1 MKYLGYLSTP
11 TKEKFD
17 KTVEEILN
25 RLEYKH
31 LSRKYIDI
39 MEGIK
44 EKILSWIKAW
54 LNSIDISDKQI
65 TDAAPSISNGIIIIG
80 SVLIILIVI
89 ILIIYIKR
97 IIKRDKRVTSILGEI
112 IDEKTTT
119 QGLYEKARRY
129 KELKDYR
136 EALRYSFI
144 ALLFQMN
151 ENNLL
156 YLDET
161 QTNTEIIYTLKKNDF
176 KDTALFQ
183 DAVNLFNKVWYGHKK
198 INEDIYESWEKM
210 IAVLNDGVS
219 NIENKK

>member
-17 KTVEEILN
+17 ETIEEIIN
-25 RLEYKH
+25 RLEYRH
-31 LSRKYIDI
+31 LSKKYIDV
-39 MEGIK
+39 MERIK
-44 EKILSWIKAW
+44 EKIVSWLEAW
-54 LNSIDISDKQI
+54 LDSIDISNRQI
-65 TDAAPSISNGIIIIG
+65 TNAAPSISNGIIIIG

-89 ILIIYIKR
+89 ILILYMRKIVK
-97 IIKRDKRVTSILGEI
+97 KDKKVRRILGEI
-112 IDEKTTT
+112 IDERTTT
-119 QGLYEKARRY
+119 EGLYEKARSY
-129 KELKDYR
+129 KDLKEYR

-161 QTNTEIIYTLKKNDF
+161 QTNSEIISTLKKNNF
-176 KDTALFQ
+176 RETALFE
-183 DAVNLFNKVWYGHKK
+183 DAANLFNKVWYGHKK

-210 IAVLNDGVS
+210 MAVLNDGVS